1 MHLDYVDPDDADE
14 RTTELLEA
22 DADEY
27 GQPSLFAR
35 ALANDPA
42 LLAARQAYHDALT
55 DGRGLDRRLAEL
67 VYLAVS
73 VTNDCEYCVA
83 SHREALV
90 EQVDVD
96 EDTVDALARGD
107 PSTLTETERAAVSL
121 GQQVA
126 RDPADVTT
134 EDVETLRDAGFDDGQ
149 ISRLVAIASAAVAAN
164 TIADALDIAPTDRDG
179 TIAE

>member
-14 RTTELLEA
+14 RTTALLEA

-27 GQPSLFAR
+27 GHPSMFAL
-35 ALANDPA
+35 ALANDPG

-55 DGRGLDRRLAEL
+55 DDGAVDRRLAEL

-73 VTNDCEYCVA
+73 VTNDCDYCVA

-96 EDTVDALARGD
+96 LDTVDALARGD
-107 PSTLTETERAAVSL
+107 LDPLTETERAAVSI
-121 GQQVA
+121 GRQIA
-126 RDPADVTT
+126 RDPDDVATDDI
-134 EDVETLRDAGFDDGQ
+134 EALRDAGFDDGQ
-149 ISRLVAIASAAVAAN
+149 IARLVTVASAAVAAN
-164 TIADALDIAPTDRDG
+164 TIADALDIAPADRER
-179 TIAE
+179 I